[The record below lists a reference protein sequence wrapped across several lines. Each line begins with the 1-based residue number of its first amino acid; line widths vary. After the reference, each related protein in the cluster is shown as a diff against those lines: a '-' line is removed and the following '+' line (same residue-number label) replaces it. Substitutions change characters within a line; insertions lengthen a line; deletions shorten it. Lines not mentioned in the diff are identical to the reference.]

1 MRRNLWSKTP
11 LLVRRANDVTIH
23 VKINTRPFYQVG
35 RRSFTVQEINL
46 VDAGHTV

>member
-11 LLVRRANDVTIH
+11 LLVRRANDVTIQRH
-23 VKINTRPFYQVG
+23 GRSVKLKHIK
-35 RRSFTVQEINL
+35 